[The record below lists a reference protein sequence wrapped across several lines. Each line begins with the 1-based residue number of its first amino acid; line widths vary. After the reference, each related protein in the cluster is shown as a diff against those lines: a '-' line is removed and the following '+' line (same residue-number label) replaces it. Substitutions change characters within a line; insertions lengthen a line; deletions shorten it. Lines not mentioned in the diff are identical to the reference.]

1 LNAADRALAGS
12 VLGPRFH
19 LSTAAVAA
27 WEESCMNVL
36 HHMLP
41 EDEVFLCGTVL
52 LYGILAGVVARLL
65 VAYFGRR
72 AA

>member
-1 LNAADRALAGS
+1 MNA
-12 VLGPRFH
+12 
-19 LSTAAVAA
+19 
-27 WEESCMNVL
+27 L

-52 LYGILAGVVARLL
+52 LAGIVAGALARLA
-65 VAYFGRR
+65 VAYFNRR

>member
-1 LNAADRALAGS
+1 MNA
-12 VLGPRFH
+12 
-19 LSTAAVAA
+19 
-27 WEESCMNVL
+27 L

-41 EDEVFLCGTVL
+41 EDEVFLCGAVL
-52 LYGILAGVVARLL
+52 LYGILAGALARLV